1 MHRVPGGNIPTLAAR
16 SQCRLVLTVSRGDVL
31 ELRSGGM
38 QPVPRGDVP
47 AARGRPQ
54 WGCYVQTILGSWGTP
69 KVTIFLCSNDSSLIF
84 MWHTN
89 NIFFTFCRLTT
100 LVKTRQC

>member
-1 MHRVPGGNIPTLAAR
+1 MPTRAYRAPR
-16 SQCRLVLTVSRGDVL
+16 ARGDVL

-47 AARGRPQ
+47 PARGRPY
-54 WGCYVQTILGSWGTP
+54 WGRDVQTILGSWGDA
-69 KVTIFLCSNDSSLIF
+69 KGDDILCGNDSSLIF

-89 NIFFTFCRLTT
+89 NFLFTFCKLTT
-100 LVKTRQC
+100 RVKTRQC